1 MKPHSPI
8 IIIGMSRSGTSML
21 TRMLDELGLFV
32 GKKLTKN
39 HEALFFRKINDWL
52 LKQCSGGLENPGTIK
67 YLLQDEEA
75 RKLYGEFVSF
85 SMTTP
90 DVISFLGISKY
101 LKVRTPENLDIPW
114 GWKDPRNTFT
124 LPFWLDLFPDAK
136 VIHIYRH
143 PLDIANSLITRRKRG
158 LDRLKGRHKNMRRLY
173 WYYLIRKFIMKNRLF
188 VDIRGASVEEGF
200 SIWEEYLKEA
210 RTHVNNLKER
220 ALEIKYEDFL
230 NEPGQTLKE
239 LSDFCGLGASDSD
252 IAKVASDA
260 NKSRAYAYLN
270 NQELSA
276 YAEKIAGKL
285 KAYGY

>member
-1 MKPHSPI
+1 
-8 IIIGMSRSGTSML
+8 ML

-101 LKVRTPENLDIPW
+101 LKVRTPENLDI
-114 GWKDPRNTFT
+114 PRNTFT